1 MLHTKE
7 AVSSMPRPSTRPV
20 VLFVAHDIERSG
32 APRVLVDIAARV
44 AATGRAVRVCFP
56 ARGGME
62 EDARRAG
69 LETVVVENPSGTMT
83 ERGRRGRPGMAMA
96 RLRAFAG
103 WLRECRR
110 GDVGVVWIGSFVGA
124 WAGLAARLAGRPV
137 VFHIHEDVRGAEYRG
152 VPFVNQLRIAVVR
165 CCANA
170 MVFVS
175 RPTVAPFLPKR
186 RGQRMLLIS
195 NRVDAGPIDAAPRD
209 GTLRR
214 ELGAAEGDVVFL
226 AVAFVSPRKGIDV
239 LLQAFERVR
248 RAVPSAR
255 LWIAGADAPGFD
267 EWRRGLDAFVAE
279 RGLED
284 GVRFLGYREDV
295 ARLLKSADAFV
306 LASRSEAQPL
316 SIAEAM
322 VAGRPVVATDVGSV
336 RSMVSEGETAFVVP
350 PEDAAAL
357 AAAMERLGGDP
368 ALRAAFGAAGRQR
381 GLRLFGGPRQ
391 TERVAALIDTL
402 GR

>member
-1 MLHTKE
+1 
-7 AVSSMPRPSTRPV
+7 MPRPSDRPTI
-20 VLFVAHDIERSG
+20 LFVAHDIERSG

-69 LETVVVENPSGTMT
+69 LETVVVDNPGGTMT
-83 ERGRRGRPGMAMA
+83 ERGRRGRFGMLAA

-103 WLRECRR
+103 WRRECARP
-110 GDVGVVWIGSFVGA
+110 DVGVVWIGSFVGV

-152 VPFVNQLRIAVVR
+152 VPVVNRVRIAIAR
-165 CCANA
+165 WCADA

-195 NRVDAGPIDAAPRD
+195 NRVDAAPIDAAARD
-209 GTLRR
+209 MELRAQ
-214 ELGAAEGDVVFL
+214 LGAADGDVVFL

-239 LLQAFERVR
+239 LLEAFDRAR
-248 RAVPSAR
+248 RAAPNAR

-267 EWRRGLDAFVAE
+267 EWRRGLDRFVAE
-279 RGLED
+279 RGLGD
-284 GVRFLGYREDV
+284 AVRFLGYREDV
-295 ARLLKSADAFV
+295 ARLLKTADAFV

-322 VAGRPVVATDVGSV
+322 IAGRPVIATDVGSV
-336 RSMVSEGETAFVVP
+336 RSMVVDGETALVVP
-350 PEDAAAL
+350 PEDATAL
-357 AAAMERLGGDP
+357 AAAMERLAGD
-368 ALRAAFGAAGRQR
+368 AGLRNQFGAAGRKR
-381 GLRLFGGPRQ
+381 GLRLFGGDRQ
-391 TERVAALIDTL
+391 TERIVALVDTL
-402 GR
+402 KG